1 MKLSKS
7 AAGILSARYKSV
19 LIKCLLANLMLF
31 SLPAAAETISDET
44 HANETFDSP
53 SDGSY
58 QINGGT
64 FENSSIGASVDITV
78 FAGTFTGSEL
88 DADHDI
94 KISDGTFSE
103 SELYAGNDITISG
116 GAFADSYIGADNITI
131 LGGTFSESELEA
143 GYDITISDGTF
154 TESGLYADEDIK
166 ISGGAFADSYIGAE
180 NITISG
186 GTFTNSSFDVYNGL
200 IIKGGKIEGTLSVD
214 RYPDILI
221 NSDAAVVN
229 LTWDKTSKIPPS
241 LIRANSLDIKGN
253 RGIFVSNTAFSSL
266 TTSGKITANSNSFL
280 GLFYE
285 TGDYVYHI
293 DGKTLH
299 TAFANYYDSPD
310 KTENAIFS
318 NATIVLNGDSVAGSG
333 YYSMSSDVFV
343 PMPPP
348 VAGSLQPYS
357 VDGQTAENVP
367 LQILRKELTPDEI
380 NTAINFIWNDVTKA
394 NNESDLTDFT
404 KAVLDSIFSDTE
416 VPSITD
422 IKRNEDIFKSG
433 LKDHYEE
440 FNFFLKTRINA
451 NVTISNN
458 STFVL
463 NDNAKLINDSVSSD
477 YNAGPASLPTGIIP
491 TFRAGNI
498 GVKDSTVIANGNNEL
513 SARSGNVIFQNST
526 LKVAKDAVL
535 TFSSA
540 GGALLLDSGSELYL
554 AGKMKGN
561 VFSDADAKVIFE
573 SSNARLDGTLSGA
586 VNAVFN
592 ADYALSNLNRSN
604 YFEFRNIAIMDGK
617 TLDIGT
623 TALKAGKI
631 WGGTISAILTDAAKT
646 TPIITAAAENVTI
659 KLDMSAASSA
669 QTTLYHITNET
680 TGFKLGDY
688 STSRYAVSSTP
699 FTVADASKVGVLSN
713 WNGGDLYILRLGGST
728 APIID
733 DLKNNGITVNPVIEK
748 ALGIIDL
755 DDESLGKLTDEQQ
768 KALDKIDD
776 LLTKFDRNPE
786 KKYQVLREVAP
797 SLSKFNILV
806 DETTAKNVINVVSS
820 RFNLPNS
827 PHIPRSYR
835 LYGRSGGNYEAGNS
849 TVWAQGMYNHAEQ
862 SGTEGFSSNSAG
874 FTAGIETWLSD
885 NFKAGVGYSYTST
898 SIDSDRSDVDVYTH
912 TGFLYAQY
920 QPKRFYTNF
929 FAGFGHSAYTDTTKI
944 AKLESEYQTNTASA
958 QIAIGYA
965 VPVLAPEVAV
975 RVINTHKKAYTD
987 ALGVELKSKD
997 STTATAVGGLKL
1009 SKHYRMRTNSA
1020 VVFTPELKAA
1030 ATYDFVRTNS
1040 DRTALLPNGT
1050 SYIVQTEND
1059 KRFGI
1064 EAGAGFSFDFG
1075 NNGTVSLL
1083 YDGMFQGKLNSH
1095 SAVLNVKINL

>member
-19 LIKCLLANLMLF
+19 LIKCLLANLMLLP
-31 SLPAAAETISDET
+31 LPAAAETISNGT
-44 HANETFDSP
+44 YANETFHFP
-53 SDGSY
+53 FAGSY
-58 QINGGT
+58 LIEGGT
-64 FENSSIGASVDITV
+64 FTKS
-78 FAGTFTGSEL
+78 TFY
-88 DADHDI
+88 ADD
-94 KISDGTFSE
+94 K
-103 SELYAGNDITISG
+103 ITISG
-116 GAFADSYIGADNITI
+116 GN
-131 LGGTFSESELEA
+131 
-143 GYDITISDGTF
+143 F
-154 TESGLYADEDIK
+154 TD
-166 ISGGAFADSYIGAE
+166 
-180 NITISG
+180 
-186 GTFTNSSFDVYNGL
+186 SSFSAGTL
-200 IIKGGKIEGTLSVD
+200 IINGGKIEGTLSVGRSGISID
-214 RYPDILI
+214 
-221 NSDAAVVN
+221 SDKASVN
-229 LTWDKTSKIPPS
+229 LTWDKTSATPPS
-241 LIRANSLDIKGN
+241 SITADSLNITGDH
-253 RGIFVSNTAFSSL
+253 GISVSNTAFNSWN
-266 TTSGKITANSNSFL
+266 TSGKITAKDNSFL
-280 GLFYE
+280 GLFYG

-293 DGKTLH
+293 GGKTLH
-299 TAFANYYDSPD
+299 TAAATSSSSYND
-310 KTENAIFS
+310 TQLTAFS
-318 NATIVLNGDSVAGSG
+318 DATIVLNGDSVAGSG
-333 YYSMSSDVFV
+333 YYSMSSDVFAS
-343 PMPPP
+343 MPPP
-348 VAGSLQPYS
+348 ALGSLQPYS
-357 VDGQTAENVP
+357 VDGQTADNAP
-367 LQILRKELTPDEI
+367 LQILRKELTQEI
-380 NTAINFIWNDVTKA
+380 NTAIDFIWTDVNNASSND
-394 NNESDLTDFT
+394 DLTDFT
-404 KAVLDSIFSDTE
+404 KAVFGLIFSDAANP
-416 VPSITD
+416 PSITD
-422 IKRNEDIFKSG
+422 IKEHETAFKT
-433 LKDHYEE
+433 LLTEHYAD
-440 FNFFLKTRINA
+440 FNSFLKAAPNT
-451 NVTISNN
+451 NVIISA

-463 NDNAKLINDSVSSD
+463 NDNAKLINDSFSSD
-477 YNAGPASLPTGIIP
+477 YHEAGPHSLPSSSIN
-491 TFRAGNI
+491 TFKAGNI
-498 GVKDSTVIANGNNEL
+498 GVKDSTVIAKGNNEL

-526 LKVAKDAVL
+526 LKVAENAVL

-540 GGALLLDSGSELYL
+540 GGALLLDSGSKLYL

-561 VFSDADAKVIFE
+561 VFSDKDATVIFE

-586 VNAVFN
+586 ANAVFY

-604 YFEFRNIAIMDGK
+604 NFEFRNIAIMDGK

-623 TALKAGKI
+623 TALKAGTI
-631 WGGTISAILTDAAKT
+631 SGGTISAILTDAAKT

-680 TGFKLGDY
+680 GFKLGDY

-713 WNGGDLYILRLGGST
+713 WNGGDLYILRLGNST
-728 APIID
+728 PSIVD
-733 DLKNNGITVNPVIEK
+733 DVKQSGITVNPVIEK

-827 PHIPRSYR
+827 PHIPHSYR
-835 LYGRSGGNYEAGNS
+835 LYGRSGGDYEAGNS

-885 NFKAGVGYSYTST
+885 DFKAGVGYSYTST
-898 SIDSDRSDVDVYTH
+898 SVDSDRSDVDVYTH

-944 AKLESEYQTNTASA
+944 AKLESEYKTNTASA

-1075 NNGTVSLL
+1075 KNGTVSLL

>member
-31 SLPAAAETISDET
+31 SLPAAAAETIPNRT
-44 HANETFDSP
+44 YANETFDSP

-58 QINGGT
+58 LIKG
-64 FENSSIGASVDITV
+64 
-78 FAGTFTGSEL
+78 GTFTGS
-88 DADHDI
+88 
-94 KISDGTFSE
+94 KF
-103 SELYAGNDITISG
+103 YAND
-116 GAFADSYIGADNITI
+116 
-131 LGGTFSESELEA
+131 
-143 GYDITISDGTF
+143 
-154 TESGLYADEDIK
+154 
-166 ISGGAFADSYIGAE
+166 

-186 GTFTNSSFDVYNGL
+186 GTLTNSGFDSGDL
-200 IIKGGKIEGTLSVD
+200 IINGGKIEGTLSVD
-214 RYPDILI
+214 GYPDISI
-221 NSDAAVVN
+221 DSDAAFVN
-229 LTWDKTSKIPPS
+229 LTWDKTSVSLPS
-241 LIRANSLDIKGN
+241 SIKTTSLSITGD
-253 RGIFVSNTAFSSL
+253 RGIFVSNTAFDSWK
-266 TTSGKITANSNSFL
+266 TSGKITAKDNSFL

-299 TAFANYYDSPD
+299 TASTGFLASPQTIVAD
-310 KTENAIFS
+310 FS
-318 NATIVLNGDSVAGSG
+318 NANIVLNGASVAGSG
-333 YYSMSSDVFV
+333 YYSMSSDVV
-343 PMPPP
+343 ASMPPPP

-357 VDGQTAENVP
+357 VDGQTAENAP
-367 LQILRKELTPDEI
+367 LQLLRKKLTQDEI
-380 NTAINFIWNDVTKA
+380 DTAINFIWNDVNKA
-394 NNESDLTDFT
+394 SSYDKLTDFT
-404 KAVLDSIFSDTE
+404 KAVLNILGITSSVTE
-416 VPSITD
+416 LKNDETAL
-422 IKRNEDIFKSG
+422 KQG
-433 LKDHYEE
+433 LTSHYAD
-440 FNFFLKTRINA
+440 FNYVLERAPGT
-451 NVTISNN
+451 NVIISNN
-458 STFVL
+458 STFEL
-463 NDNAKLINDSVSSD
+463 NDNAKLINDSFSSD
-477 YNAGPASLPTGIIP
+477 YDAGPHSLPTGIIP
-491 TFRAGNI
+491 TFGAGNI

-540 GGALLLDSGSELYL
+540 GGALLLDSKSTLYL

-561 VFSDADAKVIFE
+561 VFSDADATVIFE

-586 VNAVFN
+586 ANAVFN

-604 YFEFRNIAIMDGK
+604 NFEFRNIAIMDGK

-623 TALKAGKI
+623 TALKADKI

-646 TPIITAAAENVTI
+646 TPIITAAAKNVTI

-669 QTTLYHITNET
+669 QTTQYHITKG
-680 TGFKLGDY
+680 TGFKLGKY

-768 KALDKIDD
+768 KALDKIDG
-776 LLTKFDRNPE
+776 LLTKFDNNAQ
-786 KKYQVLREVAP
+786 KKYQIMREVAP

-885 NFKAGVGYSYTST
+885 DFKAGVGYSYTST
-898 SIDSDRSDVDVYTH
+898 SVDSDRSDVDVYTH

-944 AKLESEYQTNTASA
+944 AKLESEYKTNTASA

-1075 NNGTVSLL
+1075 KNGTVSLL

>member
-31 SLPAAAETISDET
+31 SLPAAAETISNGTYEGKSLT
-44 HANETFDSP
+44 S

-58 QINGGT
+58 LIEGGT
-64 FENSSIGASVDITV
+64 FTD
-78 FAGTFTGSEL
+78 SEL
-88 DADHDI
+88 YADDYI
-94 KISDGTFSE
+94 TISDGTFT
-103 SELYAGNDITISG
+103 G
-116 GAFADSYIGADNITI
+116 SYIGADNITI
-131 LGGTFSESELEA
+131 
-143 GYDITISDGTF
+143 
-154 TESGLYADEDIK
+154 
-166 ISGGAFADSYIGAE
+166 
-180 NITISG
+180 SG
-186 GTFTNSSFDVYNGL
+186 GTLTNSRFDLYDDL
-200 IIKGGKIEGTLSVD
+200 IINGGKIEGTLSVY
-214 RYPDILI
+214 RSVDISI
-221 NSDAAVVN
+221 DSDAAVVN
-229 LTWDKTSKIPPS
+229 LTWDKTSASLPS
-241 LIRANSLDIKGN
+241 SVAARSLTITGDC
-253 RGIFVSNTAFSSL
+253 GISVSNTALSSL

-280 GLFYE
+280 GLFYG

-293 DGKTLH
+293 GGKTLH
-299 TAFANYYDSPD
+299 TASTDYFAPNQTRVAD
-310 KTENAIFS
+310 FS
-318 NATIVLNGDSVAGSG
+318 NANIVLNGDSVAGSG
-333 YYSMSSDVFV
+333 YYSMSFDVV

-348 VAGSLQPYS
+348 PALGSLQPYS
-357 VDGQTAENVP
+357 VEGQTAENAP
-367 LQILRKELTPDEI
+367 RQLLREKLTQDEFDATI
-380 NTAINFIWNDVTKA
+380 KFIQDDV
-394 NNESDLTDFT
+394 NNASSNGDLTNFT
-404 KAVLDSIFSDTE
+404 KAVLNILR
-416 VPSITD
+416 ITSSVTD
-422 IKRNEDIFKSG
+422 LKNDEIFKQEVTQVLASRYG
-433 LKDHYEE
+433 R
-440 FNFFLKTRINA
+440 FNGVLERAPGIN
-451 NVTISNN
+451 VSISQ
-458 STFVL
+458 STFEL
-463 NDNAKLINDSVSSD
+463 NDNAKLINDSFSSD
-477 YNAGPASLPTGIIP
+477 YGAGPTSFPTGSIT
-491 TFRAGNI
+491 TFKAGNI
-498 GVKDSTVIANGNNEL
+498 GVKDSTVIAKGNNEL

-526 LKVAKDAVL
+526 LKVAENAVL

-540 GGALLLDSGSELYL
+540 GGALLLDSGSTLYL

-561 VFSDADAKVIFE
+561 VFSDADATVAFQ
-573 SSNARLDGTLSGA
+573 SSNARLDGTLSGSA
-586 VNAVFN
+586 NAVFY

-604 YFEFRNIAIMDGK
+604 NFEFRNIAIMDGK

-623 TALKAGKI
+623 TALKADKI

-659 KLDMSAASSA
+659 KLDMNAASSA
-669 QTTLYHITNET
+669 QTTLYHITNG
-680 TGFKLGDY
+680 TGFKLGEY
-688 STSRYAVSSTP
+688 STSRYAVSSRP

-713 WNGGDLYILRLGGST
+713 WNGGDLYILRLGNST
-728 APIID
+728 PSIVD
-733 DLKNNGITVNPVIEK
+733 DVKQSGITVNPVIEK

-776 LLTKFDRNPE
+776 LLTKFDNNAQ
-786 KKYQVLREVAP
+786 KKYQIMREVAP

-835 LYGRSGGNYEAGNS
+835 LYGRSGGDYEAGNS

-885 NFKAGVGYSYTST
+885 DFKAGVGYSYTST
-898 SIDSDRSDVDVYTH
+898 SVDSDRSDVDVYTH

-944 AKLESEYQTNTASA
+944 AKLESEYKTNTASA

-1075 NNGTVSLL
+1075 KNGTVSLL

-1095 SAVLNVKINL
+1095 SAVLNIKINL

>member
-31 SLPAAAETISDET
+31 SLPAAAETIS
-44 HANETFDSP
+44 NETYEGKSLTS

-58 QINGGT
+58 LIEGGT
-64 FENSSIGASVDITV
+64 FENSHIRASYDITV
-78 FAGTFTGSEL
+78 SAGTFTKSGLDAGYNINISGGNFTDSEL
-88 DADHDI
+88 DAKD
-94 KISDGTFSE
+94 E
-103 SELYAGNDITISG
+103 ITISG
-116 GAFADSYIGADNITI
+116 GQFTYS
-131 LGGTFSESELEA
+131 TFSNR
-143 GYDITISDGTF
+143 TF
-154 TESGLYADEDIK
+154 SA
-166 ISGGAFADSYIGAE
+166 
-180 NITISG
+180 ITISG
-186 GTFTNSSFDVYNGL
+186 GTLTNSYFNTYGDL
-200 IIKGGKIEGTLSVD
+200 IINGGKIEGTLSVD
-214 RYPDILI
+214 RSIDISI
-221 NSDAAVVN
+221 ASDAALVN
-229 LTWDKTSKIPPS
+229 LTYDKTSKAPPS
-241 LIRANSLDIKGN
+241 VIAARSLNITGE
-253 RGIFVSNTAFSSL
+253 RGISVSNTAFNSQK
-266 TTSGKITANSNSFL
+266 TSGKITAKDNSFL
-280 GLFYE
+280 GLFYG

-293 DGKTLH
+293 GGKTLH
-299 TAFANYYDSPD
+299 TAAATSSSSYNV
-310 KTENAIFS
+310 TQQAVFS
-318 NATIVLNGDSVAGSG
+318 DASIVLNGDSVAGSG
-333 YYSMSSDVFV
+333 YYSMSFDLWT
-343 PMPPP
+343 PPRQP
-348 VAGSLQPYS
+348 PAGSPPKIGTSSL
-357 VDGQTAENVP
+357 TAENAP
-367 LQILRKELTPDEI
+367 LQILRKELTQDEI
-380 NTAINFIWNDVTKA
+380 DTAINFIWNDVNNA
-394 NNESDLTDFT
+394 NDENDLTDFT
-404 KAVLDSIFSDTE
+404 IAVLGSIFSGSN
-416 VPSITD
+416 VPPLSSITD
-422 IKRNEDIFKSG
+422 IKEHETAFKI
-433 LKDHYEE
+433 LLTEHYEN
-440 FNFFLKTRINA
+440 FNSFLKATPNT
-451 NVTISNN
+451 NVIISA

-463 NDNAKLINDSVSSD
+463 NDNAKLINDSFSSD
-477 YNAGPASLPTGIIP
+477 YHEAGPAVSFLTGSIT
-491 TFRAGNI
+491 TFGAGNI
-498 GVKDSTVIANGNNEL
+498 TVKDSTVTANGNNEL

-526 LKVAKDAVL
+526 LKVAENAVL

-540 GGALLLDSGSELYL
+540 GGALLLDSGSTLDL

-561 VFSDADAKVIFE
+561 VFSDADATVAFQ
-573 SSNARLDGTLSGA
+573 SSNARLDGTLSGSA
-586 VNAVFN
+586 NAVFN

-604 YFEFRNIAIMDGK
+604 NFEFRNITIMNGK

-631 WGGTISAILTDAAKT
+631 SGGTISAVLTDAAKT

-659 KLDMSAASSA
+659 KLNMSAASSA
-669 QTTLYHITNET
+669 QTTLYHITNG
-680 TGFKLGDY
+680 TGFKLGEY
-688 STSRYAVSSTP
+688 STSRYAVSSRP
-699 FTVADASKVGVLSN
+699 FTDASKVGVLSN
-713 WNGGDLYILRLGGST
+713 WTGGDLYILRLGNST
-728 APIID
+728 PSIVD
-733 DLKNNGITVNPVIEK
+733 DVKQSGITVNPIIEK

-776 LLTKFDRNPE
+776 LLTKFDNNAQ
-786 KKYQVLREVAP
+786 KKYQIMREVAP

-835 LYGRSGGNYEAGNS
+835 LYGRSGGDYEAGNS

-885 NFKAGVGYSYTST
+885 DFKAGVGYSYTST
-898 SIDSDRSDVDVYTH
+898 SVDSDRSDVDVYTH

-944 AKLESEYQTNTASA
+944 AKLESEYKTNTASA

-1075 NNGTVSLL
+1075 KNGTVSLL

>member
-64 FENSSIGASVDITV
+64 FENSHIRASDDITV
-78 FAGTFTGSEL
+78 SAGTFTGSEL
-88 DADHDI
+88 YADD
-94 KISDGTFSE
+94 
-103 SELYAGNDITISG
+103 
-116 GAFADSYIGADNITI
+116 
-131 LGGTFSESELEA
+131 
-143 GYDITISDGTF
+143 DITISDGTF
-154 TESGLYADEDIK
+154 T
-166 ISGGAFADSYIGAE
+166 DSEIDAHYE
-180 NITISG
+180 ITISG
-186 GTFTNSSFDVYNGL
+186 GQFTYSTFRNRSGWTIKISDGTFTNSGFNSYGAL
-200 IIKGGKIEGTLSVD
+200 SIKGGKIEGTLSVD
-214 RYPDILI
+214 RYPNISID
-221 NSDAAVVN
+221 SDAAFVN
-229 LTWDKTSKIPPS
+229 LTWDKNSATPPS
-241 LIRANSLDIKGN
+241 SIKASSLSITGD
-253 RGIFVSNTAFSSL
+253 RGISVSNTAFDSWN
-266 TTSGKITANSNSFL
+266 TSGKITAKDNSFL
-280 GLFYE
+280 GKFWG

-293 DGKTLH
+293 GGKTLH
-299 TAFANYYDSPD
+299 TAAATSSSSYNV
-310 KTENAIFS
+310 TQQAVFS
-318 NATIVLNGDSVAGSG
+318 DATIVLNGDSVAGSG

-348 VAGSLQPYS
+348 PDAESLQPYS
-357 VDGQTAENVP
+357 VDGQTAENAP
-367 LQILRKELTPDEI
+367 LQLLRKELTQDEI
-380 NTAINFIWNDVTKA
+380 DTAIDFIWNDVNKA
-394 NNESDLTDFT
+394 NDENDLTKFT
-404 KAVLDSIFSDTE
+404 KVVLGSILSGSHAPP
-416 VPSITD
+416 PSITD
-422 IKRNEDIFKSG
+422 IKEHETAFKT
-433 LKDHYEE
+433 LLTEHYTN
-440 FNFFLKTRINA
+440 FNSFLKATPNT
-451 NVTISNN
+451 NVIIFQ
-458 STFVL
+458 STFEL
-463 NDNAKLINDSVSSD
+463 NGNAKLINDSFSSD
-477 YNAGPASLPTGIIP
+477 YHEAGPASLPTGI
-491 TFRAGNI
+491 
-498 GVKDSTVIANGNNEL
+498 NEL

-526 LKVAKDAVL
+526 LKVAENAVL

-540 GGALLLDSGSELYL
+540 GGALLLDSGSTLYL

-561 VFSDADAKVIFE
+561 VFSDADAAVIFE

-604 YFEFRNIAIMDGK
+604 NFEFRNIAIMDGK

-631 WGGTISAILTDAAKT
+631 RGGTISAILTDAAKT

>member
-31 SLPAAAETISDET
+31 SLPAAAETISNGTYGDESLT
-44 HANETFDSP
+44 S

-58 QINGGT
+58 LIEGGT
-64 FENSSIGASVDITV
+64 FTDSELYANNNITV
-78 FAGTFTGSEL
+78 SAGTFT
-88 DADHDI
+88 
-94 KISDGTFSE
+94 E
-103 SELYAGNDITISG
+103 SELHAGNDITIS
-116 GAFADSYIGADNITI
+116 
-131 LGGTFSESELEA
+131 
-143 GYDITISDGTF
+143 DGNF
-154 TESGLYADEDIK
+154 TD
-166 ISGGAFADSYIGAE
+166 
-180 NITISG
+180 
-186 GTFTNSSFDVYNGL
+186 SSFDARRL
-200 IIKGGKIEGTLSVD
+200 IINGGKIEGTLSVGSS
-214 RYPDILI
+214 DISI
-221 NSDAAVVN
+221 DSDAAVVN
-229 LTWDKTSKIPPS
+229 LTWDKTSASLPS
-241 LIRANSLDIKGN
+241 SIRASSLNITGEH
-253 RGIFVSNTAFSSL
+253 GISVSNTAFNSRK
-266 TTSGKITANSNSFL
+266 TSGKITANSNSFL

-285 TGDYVYHI
+285 TEDYVYHI

-299 TAFANYYDSPD
+299 TASTDFLAPFQ
-310 KTENAIFS
+310 TEVADFS
-318 NATIVLNGDSVAGSG
+318 NANIVLNGDSVAGSG
-333 YYSMSSDVFV
+333 YYSMSSDV

-348 VAGSLQPYS
+348 PVEESLQPYS
-357 VDGQTAENVP
+357 VDGQTAENAP
-367 LQILRKELTPDEI
+367 LQLLREKLTQDEI
-380 NTAINFIWNDVTKA
+380 DTAVNFIWNDV
-394 NNESDLTDFT
+394 NNASSNGDLTNFT
-404 KAVLDSIFSDTE
+404 KAVLNILRISSSVTE
-416 VPSITD
+416 
-422 IKRNEDIFKSG
+422 
-433 LKDHYEE
+433 LKNDEAALKQVLTEHYAH
-440 FNFFLKTRINA
+440 FNYVLERAPGT
-451 NVTISNN
+451 NVIISNN
-458 STFVL
+458 STFEL
-463 NDNAKLINDSVSSD
+463 NDNAKLINDSFSSD
-477 YNAGPASLPTGIIP
+477 YGAGPASFPTGSIT
-491 TFRAGNI
+491 TFKAGNI
-498 GVKDSTVIANGNNEL
+498 GVKDSTVIAKGNNEL
-513 SARSGNVIFQNST
+513 SARSGNVIFQNSK
-526 LKVAKDAVL
+526 LKVAENAVL

-540 GGALLLDSGSELYL
+540 GGALLLDSRSTLYL

-561 VFSDADAKVIFE
+561 VFSDADATVIFE
-573 SSNARLDGTLSGA
+573 SSNALLDGTLSGA
-586 VNAVFN
+586 ANAVFN

-604 YFEFRNIAIMDGK
+604 NFEFRNITIMNGK

-631 WGGTISAILTDAAKT
+631 SGGTISAILTDAAKT

-659 KLDMSAASSA
+659 KLNMSAASSA
-669 QTTLYHITNET
+669 QTTLYHITKG
-680 TGFKLGDY
+680 TGFKLGEY

-713 WNGGDLYILRLGGST
+713 WTGGDLYILRLGGST

-733 DLKNNGITVNPVIEK
+733 DVKQSGITVNPVIEK

-885 NFKAGVGYSYTST
+885 DFKAGVGYSYTST
-898 SIDSDRSDVDVYTH
+898 SVDSDRSDVDVYTH

-944 AKLESEYQTNTASA
+944 AKLESEYKTNTASA

-1075 NNGTVSLL
+1075 KNGTVSLL

>member
-19 LIKCLLANLMLF
+19 LIKCLLANLML
-31 SLPAAAETISDET
+31 LPLPAAAAETIPNET
-44 HANETFDSP
+44 YANKTFDSP

-58 QINGGT
+58 LIEGGT
-64 FENSSIGASVDITV
+64 FENSHIRASYDITV
-78 FAGTFTGSEL
+78 SAGTFTKSGLDAGYNINISGGNFTDSEL
-88 DADHDI
+88 DAKD
-94 KISDGTFSE
+94 E
-103 SELYAGNDITISG
+103 ITISG
-116 GAFADSYIGADNITI
+116 GQFTYS
-131 LGGTFSESELEA
+131 TFSNR
-143 GYDITISDGTF
+143 TF
-154 TESGLYADEDIK
+154 SA
-166 ISGGAFADSYIGAE
+166 
-180 NITISG
+180 ITISG
-186 GTFTNSSFDVYNGL
+186 GTLTNSYFNTYGDL
-200 IIKGGKIEGTLSVD
+200 IINGGKIEGTLSVD
-214 RYPDILI
+214 RSTDISI
-221 NSDAAVVN
+221 DSDAALVN
-229 LTWDKTSKIPPS
+229 LTYDKTSKAPPS
-241 LIRANSLDIKGN
+241 VIATRSLDIKGEH
-253 RGIFVSNTAFSSL
+253 GISVSNTAFNSWN
-266 TTSGKITANSNSFL
+266 TSGKITAKDNSFL
-280 GLFYE
+280 GLFYG

-293 DGKTLH
+293 GGKTLH
-299 TAFANYYDSPD
+299 TAAATSSSSYND
-310 KTENAIFS
+310 TQLTAFS
-318 NATIVLNGDSVAGSG
+318 DATIVLNGDSVAGSG
-333 YYSMSSDVFV
+333 YYSMSSDVFAS
-343 PMPPP
+343 MPPP
-348 VAGSLQPYS
+348 ALGSLQPYS
-357 VDGQTAENVP
+357 VDGQTADNAP
-367 LQILRKELTPDEI
+367 LQILRKELTQEI
-380 NTAINFIWNDVTKA
+380 NTAIDFIWTDVNNASSND
-394 NNESDLTDFT
+394 DLTDFT
-404 KAVLDSIFSDTE
+404 KAVFGLIFSDAANP
-416 VPSITD
+416 PSITD
-422 IKRNEDIFKSG
+422 IKEHETAFKT
-433 LKDHYEE
+433 LLTEHYAD
-440 FNFFLKTRINA
+440 FNSFLKAAPNT
-451 NVTISNN
+451 NVIISA

-463 NDNAKLINDSVSSD
+463 NDNAKLINDSFSSD
-477 YNAGPASLPTGIIP
+477 YGAGPSSFPTGSIT
-491 TFRAGNI
+491 TFKAGNI
-498 GVKDSTVIANGNNEL
+498 GVKDSTVIAKGNNEL

-526 LKVAKDAVL
+526 LKVAENAVL

-540 GGALLLDSGSELYL
+540 GGALLLDSKSTLDL

-561 VFSDADAKVIFE
+561 VFSDADATVAFQ
-573 SSNARLDGTLSGA
+573 SSNARLDGTLSGSA
-586 VNAVFN
+586 NAVFN

-604 YFEFRNIAIMDGK
+604 DFEFRNITIMDGK

-623 TALKAGKI
+623 TALKADKI
-631 WGGTISAILTDAAKT
+631 SGGTISAILTDAAQT

-659 KLDMSAASSA
+659 KLNMSAASSA
-669 QTTLYHITNET
+669 QTTLYHITDG
-680 TGFKLGDY
+680 TGFKLGEY
-688 STSRYAVSSTP
+688 STSRYAVSSSP
-699 FTVADASKVGVLSN
+699 FTDASKVGVLSN
-713 WNGGDLYILRLGGST
+713 WNGGDLYILRLGNST
-728 APIID
+728 PSIVD
-733 DLKNNGITVNPVIEK
+733 DVKQSGITVNPIIEK

-776 LLTKFDRNPE
+776 LLTKFDNNAQ
-786 KKYQVLREVAP
+786 KKYQIMREVAP

-874 FTAGIETWLSD
+874 FTTGIETWLSD
-885 NFKAGVGYSYTST
+885 DFKAGVGYSYTST
-898 SIDSDRSDVDVYTH
+898 SVDSDRSDVDVYTH

-944 AKLESEYQTNTASA
+944 AKLESEYKTNTASA

-1075 NNGTVSLL
+1075 KNGTVSLL

>member
-31 SLPAAAETISDET
+31 SLPAAAETISDGMYEGKFLT
-44 HANETFDSP
+44 SP
-53 SDGSY
+53 DGSY
-58 QINGGT
+58 LIEGGT
-64 FENSSIGASVDITV
+64 FENSSIDASSNITV
-78 FAGTFTGSEL
+78 SAGTFTDSG
-88 DADHDI
+88 
-94 KISDGTFSE
+94 
-103 SELYAGNDITISG
+103 LYASNDITISG
-116 GAFADSYIGADNITI
+116 GAFADSYIGADNITVSA
-131 LGGTFSESELEA
+131 GTFMNSWI
-143 GYDITISDGTF
+143 D
-154 TESGLYADEDIK
+154 
-166 ISGGAFADSYIGAE
+166 AE
-180 NITISG
+180 YKITISG
-186 GTFTNSSFDVYNGL
+186 GTLTNSSFDVYSDL
-200 IIKGGKIEGTLSVD
+200 SIKGGKIEGTLSVE

-221 NSDAAVVN
+221 ASDAALVN
-229 LTWDKTSKIPPS
+229 LRWDKNSATPPS
-241 LIRANSLDIKGN
+241 SIKASSLSITGD
-253 RGIFVSNTAFSSL
+253 RGIFVSNTALGSL
-266 TTSGKITANSNSFL
+266 TTSGKITAKDNSFL

-293 DGKTLH
+293 GGKTLH
-299 TAFANYYDSPD
+299 TASTDYFAPHQTIVAD
-310 KTENAIFS
+310 FS
-318 NATIVLNGDSVAGSG
+318 NANIVLNGDSVAGSG

-348 VAGSLQPYS
+348 PDAESLQPYS
-357 VDGQTAENVP
+357 VDGQTAENAP
-367 LQILRKELTPDEI
+367 LQLLRKKLTQDEI
-380 NTAINFIWNDVTKA
+380 DTAINFIWNDV
-394 NNESDLTDFT
+394 NNASSYDKLTDFT
-404 KAVLDSIFSDTE
+404 KAVFNILRITFSTE
-416 VPSITD
+416 
-422 IKRNEDIFKSG
+422 
-433 LKDHYEE
+433 LKNDETALKQELTEHYAH
-440 FNFFLKTRINA
+440 FNYVLERAPGT
-451 NVTISNN
+451 NVIISNN
-458 STFVL
+458 STFEL
-463 NDNAKLINDSVSSD
+463 NDNAKLINDSFSSD
-477 YNAGPASLPTGIIP
+477 YGAGPASLPTGIIP
-491 TFRAGNI
+491 TFGAGNI
-498 GVKDSTVIANGNNEL
+498 TVKDSTVIANGNNEL

-526 LKVAKDAVL
+526 LKVAENAVL

-540 GGALLLDSGSELYL
+540 GGALLLDSGSTLDL

-561 VFSDADAKVIFE
+561 VFSAADAKVIFE
-573 SSNARLDGTLSGA
+573 SSNARLDGTLLGSA
-586 VNAVFN
+586 NAVFN

-604 YFEFRNIAIMDGK
+604 DFEFRNITILDGK

-631 WGGTISAILTDAAKT
+631 SGGTISAILTDAAKT

-997 STTATAVGGLKL
+997 STTATAAGGLKL

>member
-31 SLPAAAETISDET
+31 SLPAAAAETISNGT
-44 HANETFDSP
+44 YANKTFDSP

-58 QINGGT
+58 LIEGGT
-64 FENSSIGASVDITV
+64 FTDSELYADNYITV
-78 FAGTFTGSEL
+78 SGGTFTGS
-88 DADHDI
+88 
-94 KISDGTFSE
+94 G
-103 SELYAGNDITISG
+103 LYAGN
-116 GAFADSYIGADNITI
+116 N
-131 LGGTFSESELEA
+131 LE
-143 GYDITISDGTF
+143 
-154 TESGLYADEDIK
+154 
-166 ISGGAFADSYIGAE
+166 
-180 NITISG
+180 ISG
-186 GTFTNSSFDVYNGL
+186 GTFTNSFFNSYGDL
-200 IIKGGKIEGTLSVD
+200 IINGGKIEGTLSVNCSNISID
-214 RYPDILI
+214 
-221 NSDAAVVN
+221 SDAAFVN
-229 LTWDKTSKIPPS
+229 LTWDKTPSPPPPS
-241 LIRANSLDIKGN
+241 LINAHSLDIKGE
-253 RGIFVSNTAFSSL
+253 RGISVSNIAFNSWK
-266 TTSGKITANSNSFL
+266 TSGKITANSNSFL
-280 GLFYE
+280 GQFWG
-285 TGDYVYHI
+285 TDDYVYHI

-299 TAFANYYDSPD
+299 TASRGYNHPNITQQTVFSDAN
-310 KTENAIFS
+310 
-318 NATIVLNGDSVAGSG
+318 IVLNGDSVAGSG

-343 PMPPP
+343 PQPIPED
-348 VAGSLQPYS
+348 AGE
-357 VDGQTAENVP
+357 QTADNAP
-367 LQILRKELTPDEI
+367 LQILREELTQDEI
-380 NTAINFIWNDVTKA
+380 DTAVNFIWNDV
-394 NNESDLTDFT
+394 NNASSNGDLTNFT
-404 KAVLDSIFSDTE
+404 KAVLNILRISSSVTE
-416 VPSITD
+416 
-422 IKRNEDIFKSG
+422 
-433 LKDHYEE
+433 LKNDEAALKQKLTAHYEN
-440 FNFFLKTRINA
+440 FNSFLNA
-451 NVTISNN
+451 SVNTNVIIST

-463 NDNAKLINDSVSSD
+463 NDNAKLINDSFSSD
-477 YNAGPASLPTGIIP
+477 GNAPPASLPAGSIN
-491 TFRAGNI
+491 TFGAGNI
-498 GVKDSTVIANGNNEL
+498 TVKDSTVTANGNNEL

-526 LKVAKDAVL
+526 LKVAENAVL

-540 GGALLLDSGSELYL
+540 GGALLLDSGSKLYL

-561 VFSDADAKVIFE
+561 VFSDADATVIFQ

-586 VNAVFN
+586 ANAVFY

-604 YFEFRNIAIMDGK
+604 NFEFRKIAIMDGK

-623 TALKAGKI
+623 TALKADKI

-659 KLDMSAASSA
+659 KLNMSAASSA
-669 QTTLYHITNET
+669 QTTLYHITNG
-680 TGFKLGDY
+680 TGFKLGEY
-688 STSRYAVSSTP
+688 STSRYAVSSRP
-699 FTVADASKVGVLSN
+699 FTDASKVGVLSN
-713 WNGGDLYILRLGGST
+713 WNGGDLYILRLGNST
-728 APIID
+728 PSIVD
-733 DLKNNGITVNPVIEK
+733 DVKQSGITVNPIIEK

-776 LLTKFDRNPE
+776 LLTKFDNNAQ
-786 KKYQVLREVAP
+786 KKYQIMREVAP
-797 SLSKFNILV
+797 SLSKFNILI

-885 NFKAGVGYSYTST
+885 DFKAGVGYSYTST
-898 SIDSDRSDVDVYTH
+898 SVDSDRSDVDVYTH

-944 AKLESEYQTNTASA
+944 AKLESEYKTNTASA

-1075 NNGTVSLL
+1075 KNGTVSLL

>member
-31 SLPAAAETISDET
+31 SLPAAAETISNGT
-44 HANETFDSP
+44 YANETFDSP

-58 QINGGT
+58 LIKG
-64 FENSSIGASVDITV
+64 
-78 FAGTFTGSEL
+78 GTFTGS
-88 DADHDI
+88 
-94 KISDGTFSE
+94 KF
-103 SELYAGNDITISG
+103 YAND
-116 GAFADSYIGADNITI
+116 
-131 LGGTFSESELEA
+131 
-143 GYDITISDGTF
+143 
-154 TESGLYADEDIK
+154 
-166 ISGGAFADSYIGAE
+166 

-186 GTFTNSSFDVYNGL
+186 GTLTNSGFDSGDL
-200 IIKGGKIEGTLSVD
+200 IINGGKIEGTLSVD
-214 RYPDILI
+214 GYPDISI
-221 NSDAAVVN
+221 DSDAAFVN
-229 LTWDKTSKIPPS
+229 LTWDKTSVSLPS
-241 LIRANSLDIKGN
+241 SIKTTSLSITGD
-253 RGIFVSNTAFSSL
+253 RGIFVSNTAFDSWK
-266 TTSGKITANSNSFL
+266 TSGKITAKDNSFL

-299 TAFANYYDSPD
+299 TASTGFLASPQTIVAD
-310 KTENAIFS
+310 FS
-318 NATIVLNGDSVAGSG
+318 NANIVLNGDSVAGSG

-343 PMPPP
+343 PRPIPSSYP
-348 VAGSLQPYS
+348 KDAGE
-357 VDGQTAENVP
+357 QTATTAP
-367 LQILRKELTPDEI
+367 LQLLREKLTQDEFNATI
-380 NTAINFIWNDVTKA
+380 KFIRDDV
-394 NNESDLTDFT
+394 NNASSNGDLTNFT
-404 KAVLDSIFSDTE
+404 KAVFNILR
-416 VPSITD
+416 ITSSVTD
-422 IKRNEDIFKSG
+422 LKNDEIFKQEVAQVLGSRYGRFNGALERASG
-433 LKDHYEE
+433 
-440 FNFFLKTRINA
+440 T
-451 NVTISNN
+451 NVIISNN
-458 STFVL
+458 STFEL
-463 NDNAKLINDSVSSD
+463 NDNAKLINDSFSSD
-477 YNAGPASLPTGIIP
+477 YDAGPESLPTGIIP
-491 TFRAGNI
+491 TFGAGNI

-561 VFSDADAKVIFE
+561 VFSDEDAAVIFE

-586 VNAVFN
+586 ANAVFN

-604 YFEFRNIAIMDGK
+604 NFEFRNIAIMDGK

-623 TALKAGKI
+623 TALKADKI
-631 WGGTISAILTDAAKT
+631 SGGTISAILTDAAKT

-659 KLDMSAASSA
+659 KLDMSAASST
-669 QTTLYHITNET
+669 QTTLYHITKE
-680 TGFKLGDY
+680 TGFKLSDY
-688 STSRYAVSSTP
+688 STSRYAVSSRP
-699 FTVADASKVGVLSN
+699 FDVADASKVGVLSN
-713 WNGGDLYILRLGGST
+713 WNGGDLYILRLGNST
-728 APIID
+728 PSIVD
-733 DLKNNGITVNPVIEK
+733 DVKQSGITVNPVIEK

-776 LLTKFDRNPE
+776 LLTKFDNNAQ
-786 KKYQVLREVAP
+786 KKYQIMREVAP
-797 SLSKFNILV
+797 SLSKFNILI

-835 LYGRSGGNYEAGNS
+835 LYGRSGGDYEAGNS

-885 NFKAGVGYSYTST
+885 DFKAGVGYSYTST
-898 SIDSDRSDVDVYTH
+898 SVDSDRSDVDVYTH

-944 AKLESEYQTNTASA
+944 AKLESEYKTNTASA

-975 RVINTHKKAYTD
+975 RVINTHKKSYTD

-1075 NNGTVSLL
+1075 KNGTVSLL